1 VRGHARLGRP
11 QQQGMQDDGKG
22 QSRQELAAASIF
34 SDKALKT
41 HDALI
46 LYGNIMILHRRSD

>member
-1 VRGHARLGRP
+1 MNR
-11 QQQGMQDDGKG
+11 DGKS
-22 QSRQELAAASIF
+22 QSRQEPAAASIF